1 MAPLQ
6 KDKDL
11 SFNFANQIGFGES
24 HGFIEVVR
32 LYNSLHSTLHLSPF
46 IKAALTL
53 YTISQPITKV
63 EMSLLTLLV
72 RSFLFKSFNFSLTT
86 PWSLL
91 DLVGSALSDPFLSYS
106 AALAGLAGPL
116 HGLANQEVLRF
127 ILGMQKEIGSNVT
140 NEQMK
145 DHIWSVLKS
154 GQVIPGYGT
163 SDRHSYPVIH

>member
-1 MAPLQ
+1 MLPGLRIGIYRNTYLGGVKDMAPLQ

-53 YTISQPITKV
+53 YKISQPITKV

-72 RSFLFKSFNFSLTT
+72 RSFLFK
-86 PWSLL
+86 
-91 DLVGSALSDPFLSYS
+91 
-106 AALAGLAGPL
+106 
-116 HGLANQEVLRF
+116 
-127 ILGMQKEIGSNVT
+127 
-140 NEQMK
+140 
-145 DHIWSVLKS
+145 
-154 GQVIPGYGT
+154 
-163 SDRHSYPVIH
+163 